1 MVELLKPPRMK
12 SRSKR
17 IQLNWGK
24 LLGFNQVKLAQGEPK
39 SKSAKALI
47 DAKIGTKTLGAKQQP

>member
-1 MVELLKPPRMK
+1 MK